1 MFRQSLLFSIWATV
15 ACGSN
20 SATNEGPSSAESTE
34 TKSVQASPADVGD
47 VLATVNG
54 SAVGS
59 TDFEQAA
66 ARSVPSNGQTLSIDE
81 KKEVLDDLIN
91 DELLYQ
97 EALKRGFDRDPKVKK
112 VMVNALLRE
121 DVYGAVRNSDFTDSE
136 LEAYYQSHLEEFIVP
151 EKVQIY
157 RLLVKVKD
165 DRPDA
170 DAKAKADRLYSEL
183 KGDVSKFKDLA
194 SQESDGPFRRRGGD
208 VGFVPKTGKPGL
220 DETVVTKAFTMSLEQ
235 LSEPFKSEDGYNIIY
250 IANRRESV
258 ERSFQQMKGAVL
270 RKVKSEKLA
279 EQYESYTSGLRSGAS
294 ITVDDS
300 KLDGI
305 DVKPSARPRLGMP
318 GSDLQ
323 LNPMGEKPG
332 SGE

>member
-1 MFRQSLLFSIWATV
+1 MFRQSLLFSFWATV

-20 SATNEGPSSAESTE
+20 SGTTEGPSSAESTD

-220 DETVVTKAFTMSLEQ
+220 DETVVTKTFTM
-235 LSEPFKSEDGYNIIY
+235 KSR
-250 IANRRESV
+250 AA
-258 ERSFQQMKGAVL
+258 ERA
-270 RKVKSEKLA
+270 
-279 EQYESYTSGLRSGAS
+279 
-294 ITVDDS
+294 I
-300 KLDGI
+300 
-305 DVKPSARPRLGMP
+305 
-318 GSDLQ
+318 
-323 LNPMGEKPG
+323 
-332 SGE
+332 

>member
-1 MFRQSLLFSIWATV
+1 MFRQSLLFSIWTTL
-15 ACGSN
+15 ACGTNSGTTEAPSN
-20 SATNEGPSSAESTE
+20 AET
-34 TKSVQASPADVGD
+34 TDNTVQASPADVGD

-66 ARSVPSNGQTLSIDE
+66 ARSVPSNGQSLSIDE

-170 DAKAKADRLYSEL
+170 DAKAKAERLHSEL
-183 KGDVSKFKDLA
+183 KSDVTKFKDLA

-220 DETVVTKAFTMSLEQ
+220 DEMVVSKAFTMSLEE

-279 EQYESYTSGLRSGAS
+279 EQYETYTSGLRSGAT

-300 KLDGI
+300 TLDGI
-305 DVKPSARPRLGMP
+305 NVKPSARPRLGMP

-323 LNPMGEKPG
+323 LNSMGDKPG